1 VPPLAAPKEE
11 TMSDTPNSLLYDVAD
26 GIATATL
33 NRPEKRNALDA
44 GILNG
49 LRAAVQSAA
58 QDPDVRVL
66 VVTGA
71 GKDFCAGADLAALE
85 AMAEQDILQ
94 HLGDAETLVHLFTAM
109 RACPK
114 PIVAR
119 VRGRALAGGCGLASA
134 CDLIVAE
141 ETAQFGYPEVNIGF
155 VPAMVMAILRRNL
168 GEKRALEWVLTGE
181 VLSARQAHE
190 WGLVNRVLPGD
201 TFDEAFAAY
210 IKQLAARSSSAMH
223 LTKRL
228 LYHMDGLSFEA
239 ALRSG
244 ADVNVIARHTADCRA
259 GVAKF
264 LRKG

>member
-1 VPPLAAPKEE
+1 MNE
-11 TMSDTPNSLLYDVAD
+11 TPNAVLYEVTD

-33 NRPEKRNALDA
+33 NRPDKRNALDA
-44 GILNG
+44 NVLNG

-58 QDPDVRVL
+58 QDPAVRVI
-66 VVTGA
+66 VIAGA
-71 GKDFCAGADLAALE
+71 GKDFCAGADLAALD
-85 AMAEQDILQ
+85 ALAEQDVMH
-94 HLGDAETLVHLFTAM
+94 HLSDAETLVHLFTAM
-109 RACPK
+109 RNCPK

-141 ETAQFGYPEVNIGF
+141 ASAQFGYPEVNIGF

-181 VLSARQAHE
+181 IISAQQAHD
-190 WGLVNRVLPGD
+190 WGFVNRVLPD
-201 TFDEAFAAY
+201 ETFETDFTAY
-210 IKQLAARSSSAMH
+210 VARLAARSGSAMH

-244 ADVNVIARHTADCRA
+244 ADINVIARHTADCRA

-264 LRKG
+264 LKKA

>member
-1 VPPLAAPKEE
+1 MDK
-11 TMSDTPNSLLYDVAD
+11 TPNAVLYEVSD

-33 NRPEKRNALDA
+33 NRPDKRNALDA
-44 GILNG
+44 GALQG
-49 LRAAVQSAA
+49 LRAAIQAA
-58 QDPDVRVL
+58 TQDAAARVI
-66 VVTGA
+66 VIAGA

-85 AMAEQDILQ
+85 AMAEQDVMH
-94 HLGDAETLVHLFTAM
+94 HLSDAEALVHLFLAM
-109 RACPK
+109 RDCPK

-141 ETAQFGYPEVNIGF
+141 ASAQFGYPEVNIGF

-168 GEKRALEWVLTGE
+168 SEKRALEWALTGE
-181 VLSARQAHE
+181 IISAQRAHD
-190 WGLVNRVLPGD
+190 WGLVSRVLP
-201 TFDEAFAAY
+201 DEAFEAEFAAY
-210 IKQLAARSSSAMH
+210 VAKLAARSGSAMH

-264 LRKG
+264 LAKA

>member
-1 VPPLAAPKEE
+1 MSE
-11 TMSDTPNSLLYDVAD
+11 TPTIVLYNVTD

-58 QDPDVRVL
+58 QDPDVQVL
-66 VVTGA
+66 VITGA

-85 AMAEQDILQ
+85 AMADQDIMQ
-94 HLGDAETLVHLFTAM
+94 HLEDAERLVHLFTAM
-109 RACPK
+109 RTCPK

-119 VRGRALAGGCGLASA
+119 VQGRALAGGCGLASA
-134 CDLIVAE
+134 CDLIIAE
-141 ETAQFGYPEVNIGF
+141 EAAQFGYPEVSIGF
-155 VPAMVMAILRRNL
+155 VPAMVMAILRRNM

-181 VLSARQAHE
+181 IISAQQAHQ
-190 WGLVNRVLPGD
+190 WGLVNRVLPAD
-201 TFDEAFAAY
+201 TFDDAFAAY
-210 IKQLAARSSSAMH
+210 IKQLASRSRSALH

-239 ALRSG
+239 ALLSG
-244 ADVNVIARHTADCRA
+244 ADVNIIARHTADCRA
-259 GVAKF
+259 GIAKF
-264 LRKG
+264 LKKG

>member
-1 VPPLAAPKEE
+1 
-11 TMSDTPNSLLYDVAD
+11 MSDTPNTVLYEITD

-44 GILNG
+44 GLLSG
-49 LRAAVQSAA
+49 LRAAIHAAA
-58 QDPDVRVL
+58 QDPTVRVL
-66 VVTGA
+66 VITGA

-85 AMAEQDILQ
+85 AMADQDIMH

-109 RACPK
+109 RVCPK

-134 CDLIVAE
+134 CDLIVAD

-181 VLSARQAHE
+181 IISAQQAHQ

-210 IKQLAARSSSAMH
+210 VGQLAARSSSAMH

-244 ADVNVIARHTADCRA
+244 ADVNVLARHTTDCRA
-259 GVAKF
+259 GIAKF
-264 LRKG
+264 LKKG

>member
-1 VPPLAAPKEE
+1 
-11 TMSDTPNSLLYDVAD
+11 MSELPNAVLYEVAE

-44 GILNG
+44 TLLDG
-49 LRAAVQSAA
+49 LRAAIQSAA
-58 QDPDVRVL
+58 QDATARVL

-71 GKDFCAGADLAALE
+71 GKDFCAGADLSALE
-85 AMAEQDILQ
+85 AMAAQDVMA
-94 HLGDAETLVHLFTAM
+94 HLGDAERLVHLFTAM
-109 RACPK
+109 RDCPK

-134 CDLIVAE
+134 CDLIVADE
-141 ETAQFGYPEVNIGF
+141 QAQFGYPEVGIGF

-181 VLSARQAHE
+181 IISAQRAQD
-190 WGLVNRVLPGD
+190 WGLVNRVLPSD
-201 TFDEAFAAY
+201 TFDERFQAY
-210 IKQLAARSSSAMH
+210 VAQLAARSSSALH

-244 ADVNVIARHTADCRA
+244 ADINVLARHTADCRA
-259 GVAKF
+259 GIARF
-264 LRKG
+264 LSKA